1 MRILWIASHE
11 LMEILVEKG
20 INITVTDNMV
30 MVVSDLDAARI
41 AEIVKEYAPAAAN
54 DYCLEDADEEF
65 LIKSGVRQ

>member
-1 MRILWIASHE
+1 MRILWITKHE

-20 INITVTDNMV
+20 INIKVTDNMA

-41 AEIVKEYAPAAAN
+41 REIVEEYAPAAAG

-65 LIKSGVRQ
+65 LIKSGIR